1 MVTVEVAP
9 GLATGVTGVVPVT
22 LHAGNGEPPPVTA
35 HVKLTGEAYP
45 SIEVRVIVEVPDAPG
60 ETVAGAVPAMLKS
73 GTATAKLR
81 FVD

>member
-22 LHAGNGEPPPVTA
+22 LHTGSGEPLPATV
-35 HVKLTGEAYP
+35 HVRLTGEAYP
-45 SIEVRVIVEVPDAPG
+45 SIEVRVIVEVPLAPG
-60 ETVAGAVPAMLKS
+60 ETVAGVVAAMVKS
-73 GTATAKLR
+73 GTATSKLR

>member
-22 LHAGNGEPPPVTA
+22 LHTGNGEPLPVTA
-35 HVKLTGEAYP
+35 HVRFTGEAYP
-45 SIEVRVIVEVPDAPG
+45 SIEVTVTVEVPLAPG
-60 ETVAGAVPAMLKS
+60 ETAAGVVAAMLKS